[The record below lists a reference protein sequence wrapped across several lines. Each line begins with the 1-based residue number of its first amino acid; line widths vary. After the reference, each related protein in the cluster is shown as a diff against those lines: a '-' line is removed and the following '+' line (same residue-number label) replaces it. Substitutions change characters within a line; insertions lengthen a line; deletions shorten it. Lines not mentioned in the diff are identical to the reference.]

1 MAAVKAA
8 GFTLFEILVI
18 LALIG
23 IMLGIVAPR
32 LSRDVGVSARHEG
45 LRLVALLKAARMQAI
60 VTGKP
65 YRVVFHKHGYAFLTL
80 NGRGRF
86 VPAHSAILRARRLP
100 VGASLTDLGKGRG
113 VVFSPSGL
121 SHAFRVEVVTQRS
134 HFLLRGDSNGH
145 ITGLAQS

>member
-1 MAAVKAA
+1 MATLRTK
-8 GFTLFEILVI
+8 GFTLFEILVV

-45 LRLVALLKAARMQAI
+45 LRLMALLKAARMQAI
-60 VTGKP
+60 VTGRP
-65 YRVVFHKHGYAFLTL
+65 YRITFHRHGYNFSTL
-80 NGRGRF
+80 NGRGHF
-86 VPAHSAILRARRLP
+86 VAAKGGLLRPRTLPA
-100 VGASLTDLGKGRG
+100 GAVLEDLGKRPR

-121 SHAFRVEVVTQRS
+121 SRTFRIEVVTRRG

-145 ITGLAQS
+145 IKGLAQS